1 MIQFRG
7 CVAHCGL
14 TKSDMKEVIKKPLEN
29 APKRIGDDKNANDA
43 NYKINT
49 TNVDSNLELQRGNHF
64 LRLNIRLS

>member
-1 MIQFRG
+1 
-7 CVAHCGL
+7 
-14 TKSDMKEVIKKPLEN
+14 MKEVIKKPLEN

-43 NYKINT
+43 NYRINT